1 MRRDRGKDVMN
12 AHGQPVMGLI
22 GVMRRA
28 LAYWRPY
35 WVQGVLIVLAML
47 LQQGFNTFL
56 ALSLK
61 LIIDTALPARD
72 GMLLLWIL
80 AGLAGGFIV
89 ALVANLCA
97 DYLTARVSA
106 NILNDLRL
114 KMFSHLQR
122 LSMDFFARAQ
132 TGNIVAHFSSDLAD
146 IEKGLTSRL
155 SDAVLALIGL
165 IVNVPLLFVLEWQ
178 LALLFVAAL
187 PLIIVGTRAFTPRAS
202 RANYQLKQDQG
213 QLASTVHESV
223 RAQPVVKVFG
233 LQDSVLASFR
243 QQLAGIARS
252 TVRANFLTLLVGT
265 ASSLGVLLVQLVA
278 LGAGALLAL
287 HGHLTVGALV
297 AFMSLLSSVNKDAY
311 NLTKKVVPSL
321 ITATGGLQRIE
332 DLLTQRPRVVDARG
346 AQRLPRL
353 AKEIRF
359 EDVSFS
365 YNGEQRQLDHISFTI
380 LAGETVAFVGP
391 SGAGKSTI
399 LSLLARF
406 YDVTTGA
413 VTIDGHDLR
422 RVTQE
427 SLRAQIGLVFQD
439 TFLFN
444 ATIRDNIRMGK
455 LDAADAQIE
464 AAARAAEIHDLIMSL
479 PRGYDTPTGELG
491 AWLSGGQRQR
501 IAIARAILRDPAILI
516 LDEATSAL
524 DPATETAIIATLKRI
539 ARHRT
544 VVAVTHRLAA
554 IHHADRIFVVDSGC
568 VVEDGRHHELLH
580 RGGLYH
586 ELWWKQNHGETDG
599 SLQPGRIG
607 EPSQMRAV

>member
-1 MRRDRGKDVMN
+1 MRRGSRKDLMIVQ
-12 AHGQPVMGLI
+12 GQPVMGLI

-35 WVQGVLIVLAML
+35 WVQGLLIVAATL
-47 LQQGFNTFL
+47 LQQAFNTFL

-61 LIIDTALPARD
+61 LIIDRALAARD
-72 GMLLLWIL
+72 GVLLLWIL
-80 AGLAGGFIV
+80 TGLAGGFIV
-89 ALVANLCA
+89 ALLATLCA
-97 DYLTARVSA
+97 DYLTARVGA

-114 KMFSHLQR
+114 KMFGHLQR
-122 LSMDFFARAQ
+122 LSMDFFQRAR
-132 TGNIVAHFSSDLAD
+132 TGNIVAYFSSDLAD
-146 IEKGLTSRL
+146 IEKGLTSRVA
-155 SDAVLALIGL
+155 DALLALIGL
-165 IVNVPLLFVLEWQ
+165 IVNVPLLFLLEWR
-178 LALLFVAAL
+178 LALLFMVAL
-187 PLIIVGTRAFTPRAS
+187 PLIMLVARAFTPRAA

-213 QLASTVHESV
+213 QLASTVHEYV

-233 LQDSVLASFR
+233 LQNSVLARFKDE
-243 QQLAGIARS
+243 LAGIARS
-252 TVRANFLTLLVGT
+252 TVRANFLALLVGT
-265 ASSLGVLLVQLVA
+265 TSSLGVLLVQLLA

-332 DLLTQRPRVVDARG
+332 DLLCQRPRIIDARR
-346 AQRLPRL
+346 AQSLPRL

-365 YNGEQRQLDHISFTI
+365 YTGEQLHLNHVSLTI
-380 LAGETVAFVGP
+380 LAGEMVAFVGP

-406 YDVTTGA
+406 YDVAAGA

-427 SLRAQIGLVFQD
+427 SLRAQMGFVFQD

-455 LDAADAQIE
+455 LDATDAEVE
-464 AAARAAEIHDLIMSL
+464 AAARAAEIHDPIMKL

-491 AWLSGGQRQR
+491 ALLSGGQRQR
-501 IAIARAILRDPAILI
+501 IAIARAIVRDPAMLI

-524 DPATETAIIATLKRI
+524 DPATETAIMATLRRL

-554 IHHADRIFVVDSGC
+554 IHSADRIFVVDSGC
-568 VVEDGRHHELLH
+568 VVEDGQHDELLQ
-580 RGGLYH
+580 RRGLYH
-586 ELWWKQNHGETDG
+586 ELWRNQDHGSTDI
-599 SLQPGRIG
+599 SWR
-607 EPSQMRAV
+607 PSSNALGARMLP

>member
-122 LSMDFFARAQ
+122 LSMDFFQRAR
-132 TGNIVAHFSSDLAD
+132 TGNIVAYFSSDLAD
-146 IEKGLTSRL
+146 IEKGLTSRVA
-155 SDAVLALIGL
+155 DALLALIFM
-165 IVNVPLLFVLEWQ
+165 V
-178 LALLFVAAL
+178 AL
-187 PLIIVGTRAFTPRAS
+187 PLIMLATRAFTPRAA

-213 QLASTVHESV
+213 QLASTVHEYV

-233 LQDSVLASFR
+233 LQNSVLARFKDE
-243 QQLAGIARS
+243 LAGIARS
-252 TVRANFLTLLVGT
+252 TVRANFLALLVGT
-265 ASSLGVLLVQLVA
+265 TSSLGVLLVQLLA

-332 DLLTQRPRVVDARG
+332 DLLTRRPRVVDARG

-427 SLRAQIGLVFQD
+427 SLRAQIGHVFQD

-455 LDAADAQIE
+455 LDATDAEVE
-464 AAARAAEIHDLIMSL
+464 AAARAAEIHDLIMRL

-491 AWLSGGQRQR
+491 ALLSGGQRQR
-501 IAIARAILRDPAILI
+501 IAIARAIIRDPAMLI

-524 DPATETAIIATLKRI
+524 DPATETAIMATLRRL
-539 ARHRT
+539 ARNRT

-554 IHHADRIFVVDSGC
+554 IHSADRIFVVDSGC
-568 VVEDGRHHELLH
+568 VVEDGQHDELLP
-580 RGGLYH
+580 RCGLYH
-586 ELWWKQNHGETDG
+586 ELWGKQDHGSAAI
-599 SLQPGRIG
+599 SLR
-607 EPSQMRAV
+607 PSSNALGARMLP

>member
-132 TGNIVAHFSSDLAD
+132 TGNIVAHFSSDLVE

-332 DLLTQRPRVVDARG
+332 ELLSQRPRIVDARR
-346 AQRLPRL
+346 AQPLPRL

-365 YNGEQRQLDHISFTI
+365 YTGDQLHLNHVSFTI
-380 LAGETVAFVGP
+380 LAGEMVAFVGP

-406 YDVTTGA
+406 YDVAAGA

-427 SLRAQIGLVFQD
+427 SLRAQMGFVFQD

-455 LDAADAQIE
+455 LDATDAEVE
-464 AAARAAEIHDLIMSL
+464 AAARAAEIHDLIMRL

-491 AWLSGGQRQR
+491 ALLSGGQRQR
-501 IAIARAILRDPAILI
+501 IAIARAIIRDPAMLI

-524 DPATETAIIATLKRI
+524 DPATETAIMATLRRL
-539 ARHRT
+539 ARNRT

-554 IHHADRIFVVDSGC
+554 IHSADRIFVVDSGC
-568 VVEDGRHHELLH
+568 VVEDGQHDELLQ
-580 RGGLYH
+580 RRGLYH
-586 ELWWKQNHGETDG
+586 ELWGKQDHGSAAI
-599 SLQPGRIG
+599 SLR
-607 EPSQMRAV
+607 PSSNALGARMLP

>member
-132 TGNIVAHFSSDLAD
+132 TGNIVAHFSSDLVD

-278 LGAGALLAL
+278 LGAGALLA
-287 HGHLTVGALV
+287 
-297 AFMSLLSSVNKDAY
+297 S
-311 NLTKKVVPSL
+311 
-321 ITATGGLQRIE
+321 
-332 DLLTQRPRVVDARG
+332 
-346 AQRLPRL
+346 
-353 AKEIRF
+353 
-359 EDVSFS
+359 
-365 YNGEQRQLDHISFTI
+365 
-380 LAGETVAFVGP
+380 
-391 SGAGKSTI
+391 
-399 LSLLARF
+399 
-406 YDVTTGA
+406 
-413 VTIDGHDLR
+413 
-422 RVTQE
+422 
-427 SLRAQIGLVFQD
+427 
-439 TFLFN
+439 
-444 ATIRDNIRMGK
+444 
-455 LDAADAQIE
+455 
-464 AAARAAEIHDLIMSL
+464 
-479 PRGYDTPTGELG
+479 
-491 AWLSGGQRQR
+491 
-501 IAIARAILRDPAILI
+501 
-516 LDEATSAL
+516 
-524 DPATETAIIATLKRI
+524 TAI
-539 ARHRT
+539 
-544 VVAVTHRLAA
+544 
-554 IHHADRIFVVDSGC
+554 
-568 VVEDGRHHELLH
+568 
-580 RGGLYH
+580 
-586 ELWWKQNHGETDG
+586 
-599 SLQPGRIG
+599 
-607 EPSQMRAV
+607 

>member
-1 MRRDRGKDVMN
+1 MRRGSRKDLMIVQ
-12 AHGQPVMGLI
+12 GPPVMGLI
-22 GVMRRA
+22 AVVRRA

-35 WVQGVLIVLAML
+35 WVQGLLIVAATL
-47 LQQGFNTFL
+47 LQQAFNTFL

-61 LIIDTALPARD
+61 LIIDRALAARD
-72 GMLLLWIL
+72 GVLLLWIL

-89 ALVANLCA
+89 ALLANLCA
-97 DYLTARVSA
+97 DYLTARVGA

-122 LSMDFFARAQ
+122 LSMDFFQRAR
-132 TGNIVAHFSSDLAD
+132 TGNIVAYFSSDLAD
-146 IEKGLTSRL
+146 IEKGLTSRVA
-155 SDAVLALIGL
+155 DALLALIGL
-165 IVNVPLLFVLEWQ
+165 IMNVPLLFLLEWR
-178 LALLFVAAL
+178 LALLFMVAL
-187 PLIIVGTRAFTPRAS
+187 PLIMLATRAFTPRAA

-213 QLASTVHESV
+213 QLASTVHEYV

-233 LQDSVLASFR
+233 LQDSLLAHFR
-243 QQLAGIARS
+243 DELAGIARS

-265 ASSLGVLLVQLVA
+265 GSSLGVLLVQLVA

-332 DLLTQRPRVVDARG
+332 DLLCQRPRIIDARR
-346 AQRLPRL
+346 AQSLPRL

-365 YNGEQRQLDHISFTI
+365 YTGEQLHLNHVSFTI
-380 LAGETVAFVGP
+380 LAGEMVAFVGP

-406 YDVTTGA
+406 YDVAAGA

-427 SLRAQIGLVFQD
+427 SLRAQMGFVFQD

-455 LDAADAQIE
+455 LDATDAEVE
-464 AAARAAEIHDLIMSL
+464 AAARAAEIHDLIMRL

-491 AWLSGGQRQR
+491 ALLSGGQRQR
-501 IAIARAILRDPAILI
+501 IAIARAIIRDPAMLI

-524 DPATETAIIATLKRI
+524 DPATETAIMATLRRL
-539 ARHRT
+539 ARKRT

-554 IHHADRIFVVDSGC
+554 IHSADRIFVVDSGC
-568 VVEDGRHHELLH
+568 VVEDGQHDELLQ
-580 RGGLYH
+580 RRGLYH
-586 ELWWKQNHGETDG
+586 ELWGKQDHGSAAI
-599 SLQPGRIG
+599 SLR
-607 EPSQMRAV
+607 PSSNALGARMLP

>member
-1 MRRDRGKDVMN
+1 MRRGSRKDLMIVQ
-12 AHGQPVMGLI
+12 GPPVMGLI
-22 GVMRRA
+22 AVMRRA
-28 LAYWRPY
+28 LAYWRRY
-35 WVQGVLIVLAML
+35 WVQGLLIVAATL
-47 LQQGFNTFL
+47 LQQAFNTFL

-61 LIIDTALPARD
+61 LIIDRALAARD
-72 GMLLLWIL
+72 GVLLLWIL

-89 ALVANLCA
+89 ALLANLCA
-97 DYLTARVSA
+97 DYLTARVGA

-122 LSMDFFARAQ
+122 LSMDFFQRAR
-132 TGNIVAHFSSDLAD
+132 TGNIVAYFSSDLAD
-146 IEKGLTSRL
+146 IEKGLTSRVA
-155 SDAVLALIGL
+155 DALLALIGL
-165 IVNVPLLFVLEWQ
+165 IVNVPLLFLLEWR
-178 LALLFVAAL
+178 LALLFIVAL
-187 PLIIVGTRAFTPRAS
+187 PLIMLATRAFTPRAA

-213 QLASTVHESV
+213 QLASTVHEYV

-233 LQDSVLASFR
+233 LQDSLLAHFR
-243 QQLAGIARS
+243 DQLAGIARS
-252 TVRANFLTLLVGT
+252 TVRANFLALLFRTL
-265 ASSLGVLLVQLVA
+265 SSLGVLLVQLVA

-332 DLLTQRPRVVDARG
+332 DLLSQRPRIVDARR
-346 AQRLPRL
+346 AQPLPRL

-365 YNGEQRQLDHISFTI
+365 YTGDQLHLNHVSFTI
-380 LAGETVAFVGP
+380 LAGEMVAFVGP

-406 YDVTTGA
+406 YDVAAGA

-427 SLRAQIGLVFQD
+427 SLRAQMGFVFQD

-455 LDAADAQIE
+455 LDATDAEVE
-464 AAARAAEIHDLIMSL
+464 AAARAAEIHDLIMRL

-491 AWLSGGQRQR
+491 ALLSGGQRQR
-501 IAIARAILRDPAILI
+501 IAIARAIIRDPAMLI

-524 DPATETAIIATLKRI
+524 DPATETAIMATLRRL
-539 ARHRT
+539 ARKRT

-554 IHHADRIFVVDSGC
+554 IHSADRIFVVDSGC
-568 VVEDGRHHELLH
+568 VVEDGQHDELLQ
-580 RGGLYH
+580 RRGLYH
-586 ELWWKQNHGETDG
+586 ELWGKQDHGSAAI
-599 SLQPGRIG
+599 SLR
-607 EPSQMRAV
+607 PSSNALGARMLP

>member
-1 MRRDRGKDVMN
+1 MRAQSREG
-12 AHGQPVMGLI
+12 ATSAQGQPVMGLI
-22 GVMRRA
+22 AVMHRA
-28 LAYWRPY
+28 LTYWRPY
-35 WVQGVLIVLAML
+35 RVQGLLIVVAML

-61 LIIDTALPARD
+61 LIIDTALAAGD
-72 GMLLLWIL
+72 SVLLLWIL

-89 ALVANLCA
+89 ALFANLSA
-97 DYLTARVSA
+97 DYLTARVAS

-114 KMFSHLQR
+114 QMFSHLQR

-132 TGNIVAHFSSDLAD
+132 TGNIVAHFSSDLVD

-165 IVNVPLLFVLEWQ
+165 IVNVPLLFMLEWQ

-187 PLIIVGTRAFTPRAS
+187 PLIIFGTRAFTPRAS

-332 DLLTQRPRVVDARG
+332 DLLTRRPRVVDARG

-365 YNGEQRQLDHISFTI
+365 YSGEQRQLDHISFTI

-406 YDVTTGA
+406 YDVPTGA

-422 RVTQE
+422 RGTQE
-427 SLRAQIGLVFQD
+427 SVRA
-439 TFLFN
+439 
-444 ATIRDNIRMGK
+444 
-455 LDAADAQIE
+455 
-464 AAARAAEIHDLIMSL
+464 H
-479 PRGYDTPTGELG
+479 TG
-491 AWLSGGQRQR
+491 
-501 IAIARAILRDPAILI
+501 PA
-516 LDEATSAL
+516 
-524 DPATETAIIATLKRI
+524 
-539 ARHRT
+539 
-544 VVAVTHRLAA
+544 
-554 IHHADRIFVVDSGC
+554 C
-568 VVEDGRHHELLH
+568 
-580 RGGLYH
+580 
-586 ELWWKQNHGETDG
+586 
-599 SLQPGRIG
+599 
-607 EPSQMRAV
+607 

>member
-1 MRRDRGKDVMN
+1 MN

-106 NILNDLRL
+106 NILNALRR
-114 KMFSHLQR
+114 KMFRPLPR
-122 LSMDFFARAQ
+122 LSLDFFA
-132 TGNIVAHFSSDLAD
+132 
-146 IEKGLTSRL
+146 
-155 SDAVLALIGL
+155 
-165 IVNVPLLFVLEWQ
+165 
-178 LALLFVAAL
+178 
-187 PLIIVGTRAFTPRAS
+187 
-202 RANYQLKQDQG
+202 
-213 QLASTVHESV
+213 

-332 DLLTQRPRVVDARG
+332 ELLSQRPRIVDARR
-346 AQRLPRL
+346 AQPLPRL
-353 AKEIRF
+353 ATEIRF

-444 ATIRDNIRMGK
+444 ATICDNIRMGK
-455 LDAADAQIE
+455 LDATDAQIE

>member
-1 MRRDRGKDVMN
+1 
-12 AHGQPVMGLI
+12 
-22 GVMRRA
+22 
-28 LAYWRPY
+28 
-35 WVQGVLIVLAML
+35 
-47 LQQGFNTFL
+47 
-56 ALSLK
+56 
-61 LIIDTALPARD
+61 
-72 GMLLLWIL
+72 
-80 AGLAGGFIV
+80 
-89 ALVANLCA
+89 
-97 DYLTARVSA
+97 
-106 NILNDLRL
+106 
-114 KMFSHLQR
+114 MFSHLQR

-132 TGNIVAHFSSDLAD
+132 TGNIVAHFSSDLVD

-187 PLIIVGTRAFTPRAS
+187 PLIIVGTRAFTPRVS

-311 NLTKKVVPSL
+311 NLTKKVVPSF

-332 DLLTQRPRVVDARG
+332 DLLSQRPRIVDARR
-346 AQRLPRL
+346 AQSLPRL

-365 YNGEQRQLDHISFTI
+365 YTGEQLQLNHVSFTI
-380 LAGETVAFVGP
+380 LAGEMVAFVGP
-391 SGAGKSTI
+391 SGAGKRTI

-406 YDVTTGA
+406 YDVAAGA

-427 SLRAQIGLVFQD
+427 SLRAQMGFVFQD

-455 LDAADAQIE
+455 LDATTAEVE
-464 AAARAAEIHDLIMSL
+464 AAARAAEIHDLIMRL

-491 AWLSGGQRQR
+491 ALLSGGQRQR
-501 IAIARAILRDPAILI
+501 IAIARAIIRDPAMLI

-524 DPATETAIIATLKRI
+524 DPATETAIMATFRRL
-539 ARHRT
+539 ARNRT

-554 IHHADRIFVVDSGC
+554 IHSADRIFVGDSGR
-568 VVEDGRHHELLH
+568 VVEDGQHDELLQ
-580 RGGLYH
+580 RRGLYH
-586 ELWWKQNHGETDG
+586 ELWGKQDHGSAAI
-599 SLQPGRIG
+599 SLR
-607 EPSQMRAV
+607 PSSNALGARMLP

>member
-132 TGNIVAHFSSDLAD
+132 TGNIVAHFSSDLVD

-187 PLIIVGTRAFTPRAS
+187 PLIILGTRAFTPRAS
-202 RANYQLKQDQG
+202 RANYKLKQDQG

-223 RAQPVVKVFG
+223 RAPPVVKVFG
-233 LQDSVLASFR
+233 LQDSVPASFR

-321 ITATGGLQRIE
+321 ITATGGLQRVE
-332 DLLTQRPRVVDARG
+332 DLLSQRPQVVDAAE
-346 AQRLPRL
+346 AQPLPRL
-353 AKEIRF
+353 ARDIRF
-359 EDVSFS
+359 ADVTFS
-365 YNGEQRQLDHISFTI
+365 YTGDKRHLDRISFTI
-380 LAGETVAFVGP
+380 PAGETVAFVGP

-399 LSLLARF
+399 VSLITRF
-406 YDVTTGA
+406 YDVSAGA

-422 RVTQE
+422 QVTQQ
-427 SLRAQIGLVFQD
+427 SLRAQIGVVFQD

-444 ATIRDNIRMGK
+444 TTIRENIRMGK
-455 LDAADAQIE
+455 LDATDAEIE
-464 AAARAAEIHDLIMSL
+464 AAARAAEIHDFILSL
-479 PRGYDTPTGELG
+479 PQGYDTPTGELG
-491 AWLSGGQRQR
+491 GLLSGGQRQR
-501 IAIARAILRDPAILI
+501 IAIARAVLRDPTILI

-524 DPATETAIIATLKRI
+524 DPATEAAIIATLERL
-539 ARHRT
+539 ARNRT
-544 VVAVTHRLAA
+544 VIAVTHRLAA
-554 IHHADRIFVVDSGC
+554 IQDANRIFVVDAGC
-568 VVEDGRHHELLH
+568 VVEQGQHQALLD
-580 RGGLYH
+580 RRGLYH
-586 ELWWKQNHGETDG
+586 DLWWKQNHKEDDV
-599 SLQPGRIG
+599 SPQPAAIGRA
-607 EPSQMRAV
+607 SRTAAV